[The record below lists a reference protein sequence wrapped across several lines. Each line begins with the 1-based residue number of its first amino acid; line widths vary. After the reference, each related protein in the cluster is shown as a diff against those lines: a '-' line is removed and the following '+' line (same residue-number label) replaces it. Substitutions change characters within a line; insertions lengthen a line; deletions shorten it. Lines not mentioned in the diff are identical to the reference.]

1 MMVNLTGLCSFHH
14 KCDPSPFRTTDQML
28 VHRARCQQHTDR
40 WTLRSDCTVRQDD
53 DTGASIRCGFR
64 LGADALQG
72 RHQALGSRSP
82 IKSDINDLTAPTTM
96 IQGLERSGLI
106 VSQDGMRHSQSMT
119 MRR

>member
-1 MMVNLTGLCSFHH
+1 MMVDFAGLCSFHD
-14 KCDPSPFRTTDQML
+14 KCKPSPFRATDQML
-28 VHRARCQQHTDR
+28 VDRACCQQHTDR
-40 WTLRSDCTVRQDD
+40 WTIRSDCTVGQNDNA
-53 DTGASIRCGFR
+53 GVGIRCGFR